1 MLIEID
7 ELWYATLWFEAFGD
21 LSRSFDLLLPERSF
35 ASGSVEELKFICLDF
50 DPAFAGV
57 RRVSTGLL
65 EYGLLKRGLFEPDLS
80 GETLL

>member
-1 MLIEID
+1 MWLE
-7 ELWYATLWFEAFGD
+7 TFGD

-35 ASGSVEELKFICLDF
+35 ASRRVEELEFICRDF

-57 RRVSTGLL
+57 RCVITGLL
-65 EYGLLKRGLFEPDLS
+65 EYGLLKRGLFDPDLS